1 MQRKDIE
8 EYFNVALATSLV
20 LFGFDLEKLHVLL
33 KFKEEEPYKGA
44 YILPSKYIKPDESI
58 DLCTK
63 NLLIN
68 SIGSDD
74 AYIEQLNAS
83 GKVFRNPLGRVV
95 NIGHYALIRFDPDEA
110 KKWSQIGLKWFPYN
124 EIPDLAFDH
133 NDIIDFAK
141 ERLKR
146 RVKRRPVGFNLLPEE
161 FTISQLQ
168 SLYEEALSKSFDKRN
183 FRKKIFNSQLLI
195 ELNKTSH
202 NMSGKESKLYSFDED
217 KYAKMST
224 KGYDFLF

>member
-1 MQRKDIE
+1 MERKDIE

-20 LFGFDLEKLHVLL
+20 IFGFDLEKLHVLL
-33 KFKEEEPYKGA
+33 KLKDEDPYKGA

-58 DLCTK
+58 DICVK
-63 NLLIN
+63 HLLEE
-68 SIGSDD
+68 SIGSEE

-95 NIGHYALIRFDPDEA
+95 NIGHYGLIRYDSDESM
-110 KKWSQIGLKWFPYN
+110 KWSKMGLKWFPYD

-133 NDIIDFAK
+133 NDIIDFGK

-146 RVKRRPVGFNLLPEE
+146 RVKRRPVGFNLLPKE
-161 FTISQLQ
+161 FTITQLQ
-168 SLYEEALSKSFDKRN
+168 ALYEEALSKSFDKRN
-183 FRKKIFNSQLLI
+183 FRKKIFNSNLLVDL
-195 ELNKTSH
+195 EKTLESI
-202 NMSGKESKLYSFDED
+202 NGKDSKLYKFDED
-217 KYAKMST
+217 KYAKMSL

>member
-1 MQRKDIE
+1 MERKDIE

-20 LFGFDLEKLHVLL
+20 IFGFDLEKLHVLL
-33 KFKEEEPYKGA
+33 KLKDEDPYKGA
-44 YILPSKYIKPDESI
+44 YILPSKYVKPDESI
-58 DLCTK
+58 DICVK
-63 NLLIN
+63 HLLTE
-68 SIGSDD
+68 SIGNEE

-95 NIGHYALIRFDPDEA
+95 NIGHYGLIRYDSDESV
-110 KKWSQIGLKWFPYN
+110 KWSKMGLKWFPYD

-146 RVKRRPVGFNLLPEE
+146 RVKRRPVGFNLLPKE
-161 FTISQLQ
+161 FTITQLQ
-168 SLYEEALSKSFDKRN
+168 ALYEEALSKSFDKRN
-183 FRKKIFNSQLLI
+183 FRKKIFNSNLLVDQ
-195 ELNKTSH
+195 EKTVESV
-202 NMSGKESKLYSFDED
+202 NGKDSKLYKFDED
-217 KYAKMST
+217 KYAKMSL

>member
-20 LFGFDLEKLHVLL
+20 LFGFDLDKLHILL
-33 KFKEEEPYKGA
+33 KYKDEEPYQGA
-44 YILPSKYIKPDESI
+44 YILPSKYIKPDEGI
-58 DLCTK
+58 DQCTK
-63 NLLIN
+63 QLLIN
-68 SIGSDD
+68 TIGSED

-95 NIGHYALIRFDPDEA
+95 NIGHYGLIRFDPDES
-110 KKWSQIGLKWFPYN
+110 KEWLKRGFKWFPYD

-161 FTISQLQ
+161 FTITQLQ
-168 SLYEEALSKSFDKRN
+168 SLYETALSKSFDKRN

-195 ELNKTSH
+195 DLEKTTP
-202 NMSGKESKLYSFDED
+202 NASGKESKLYSFDED